1 MYIYMY
7 IYMYVC
13 YVHIHVHYSTV
24 VVWLVVSFSLCDY
37 SFSLSLTLSL
47 FLFLFIV
54 RPMIDINLT
63 VSSVVF
69 CVTFSSFH
77 SLSSLH
83 LVHTF
88 IHVHV
93 HVHTYIFVC
102 VCVCV
107 NIILYVISLSSFF
120 YRKCLPITELLIL
133 SLLLIQ
139 HSYLIFRQ
147 SSSMAH

>member
-1 MYIYMY
+1 MYIY
-7 IYMYVC
+7 IYVC

-54 RPMIDINLT
+54 RPMIDISLT

-88 IHVHV
+88 IHVYV

-102 VCVCV
+102 VCVCEYYIV
-107 NIILYVISLSSFF
+107 CDFSLFF
-120 YRKCLPITELLIL
+120 SYRKCLPITELLIL

-139 HSYLIFRQ
+139 HSYPIFRQ